1 MWQGYLV
8 YPLTWQSAA
17 VETVLRQ
24 YSFFNCS
31 SLDCCRNAMSLLHCS
46 MAWRCPSY
54 LAAAYLCQKLP
65 FCSTVLHV
73 GYFLLLLDEA
83 KQPVYSMLLQ
93 QGCSWH
99 LHKFRGSQMGYS
111 CTAVSVLV
119 LILTGQHCSY
129 KQSCWCQCLFSIGF
143 PQYSSESP
151 RGTLPLVFVVLW
163 VRLLEL
169 IVFCFCCQNKIFL
182 KIL

>member
-17 VETVLRQ
+17 GETVLRQ

-31 SLDCCRNAMSLLHCS
+31 SLDCCRNAESPLQHGVKMPELPCS
-46 MAWRCPSY
+46 S
-54 LAAAYLCQKLP
+54 YLCQKLA

-73 GYFLLLLDEA
+73 GFFFFFFLLLDEA
-83 KQPVYSMLLQ
+83 KQAVYSMLLQ

-99 LHKFRGSQMGYS
+99 LHKFTESQLEYS

-129 KQSCWCQCLFSIGF
+129 KQDCWYQCLFSMGF
-143 PQYSSESP
+143 PQYSS
-151 RGTLPLVFVVLW
+151 
-163 VRLLEL
+163 
-169 IVFCFCCQNKIFL
+169 
-182 KIL
+182 